1 MYQRFGSTETHDS
14 TISRFDTGTHRS
26 ARQPKMLIVADRRDF
41 ARDCVTHWLG
51 SLGGE
56 FETLA
61 VANIETVSDD
71 NILNEAAAVLIGIGR
86 SETTDQWLRQQI
98 DWLRERCPEVPITL
112 LLEASSADEATA
124 ADTLVSGLG
133 LQGYIPT
140 STSLSVAAA
149 ALRLVVAGGHY
160 FPAFPRLAPPTALSS
175 TGPKLPTVAGQCV
188 AKLTPREEAVLS
200 VLAVGLQNKIIA
212 YQLNMS
218 ISTVKA
224 HVHSIISKLKVRNRT
239 EAVVAAGRHYQVNGM
254 PRR

>member
-1 MYQRFGSTETHDS
+1 MYQRFGSTETHAS

-26 ARQPKMLIVADRRDF
+26 APQPKMLIVADRRDF

-124 ADTLVSGLG
+124 SDALVSGLG

-160 FPAFPRLAPPTALSS
+160 FPAFPRLA
-175 TGPKLPTVAGQCV
+175 
-188 AKLTPREEAVLS
+188 
-200 VLAVGLQNKIIA
+200 
-212 YQLNMS
+212 
-218 ISTVKA
+218 
-224 HVHSIISKLKVRNRT
+224 
-239 EAVVAAGRHYQVNGM
+239 
-254 PRR
+254 